1 MREKP
6 PMWVPFPTPFR
17 GRPQKTK
24 NSPPAVPQA
33 NREDLRNQT
42 HEVQPA
48 KPAAPSEDEDAGPR
62 LVIASHEFSRA
73 QANYVALRHPE
84 NPRAPIFYKDAT
96 PRAEHYVR
104 CGVRVEGVNHGVSV
118 PVKIEL
124 CFPDGRMVQS
134 KFETRPGREA
144 ESLKVLGDGAKHL
157 TLPNPGAVVY
167 FDYRIEVGSLRADDR
182 KFCIKVSPDASHV
195 AGVLPAITPGL
206 LVLSKKRIAEP
217 PPVSGDPLRKRARTA
232 MAGGVPPLNYQP
244 GMELPSTVSLLA
256 AAALSAG
263 AHEHTVARP
272 HPGGQTHRN
281 AAAAQRLAV
290 LSNLPAEE
298 QPTELLAN
306 TMRILDRVSDLETH
320 VKFLTHHIQQLLQ
333 HGGAVVPAATPA
345 ATPAPSP
352 QFGLSPARDSA
363 SPPPQDDFLQ

>member
-1 MREKP
+1 MI
-6 PMWVPFPTPFR
+6 
-17 GRPQKTK
+17 
-24 NSPPAVPQA
+24 
-33 NREDLRNQT
+33 
-42 HEVQPA
+42 
-48 KPAAPSEDEDAGPR
+48 
-62 LVIASHEFSRA
+62 IASHEFSAA

-104 CGVRVEGVNHGVSV
+104 CGVRVEGVNHGVAV

-124 CFPDGRMVQS
+124 CFPDGRVVQS

-144 ESLKVLGDGAKHL
+144 ESLKVLGDGAKRL

-182 KFCIKVSPDASHV
+182 KFCVKVSPDASHV

-217 PPVSGDPLRKRARTA
+217 APPSGDPLRKRARA
-232 MAGGVPPLNYQP
+232 AGGGGVAPLNYQP
-244 GMELPSTVSLLA
+244 GFESPTSLLA
-256 AAALSAG
+256 AAAAQSS
-263 AHEHTVARP
+263 HEHTVARP
-272 HPGGQTHRN
+272 HPGGQAHRN

-290 LSNLPAEE
+290 LSNLPPDE

-320 VKFLTHHIQQLLQ
+320 VKFLTHHIQQLLAA
-333 HGGAVVPAATPA
+333 GGAVTPGQTPASTPHATPA
-345 ATPAPSP
+345 
-352 QFGLSPARDSA
+352 FGLSPARESA
-363 SPPPQDDFLQ
+363 SPPPQQQFNPFQPLVPYATAAQMAAPPPPPPQA